1 VDNAP
6 VHIVDDGT
14 AFNYVKVVFLPPNL
28 TSVLQPLDGGV
39 IRAMKASARK
49 RLLLDLLIKLDESV
63 NHNMQLI
70 LP

>member
-14 AFNYVKVVFLPPNL
+14 TLNYVKVVFFPPNL